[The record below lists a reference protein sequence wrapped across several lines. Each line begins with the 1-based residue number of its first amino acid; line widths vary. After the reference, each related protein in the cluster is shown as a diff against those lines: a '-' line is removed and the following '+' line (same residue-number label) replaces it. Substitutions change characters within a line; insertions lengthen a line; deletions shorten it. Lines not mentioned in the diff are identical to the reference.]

1 MREREEIRTF
11 EEPVHGLPDA
21 MYYLFTDARGLDRV
35 LCLEFRTTCNR
46 RIGAAER
53 SPLRVNIVGVRQ
65 TRAFLFCYLFSLIS
79 NPAPGASLYFDCFFF
94 LSGCIRI
101 VQGIWVAERVQL
113 SFISLMHVQYNVKIV
128 CCWCV

>member
-1 MREREEIRTF
+1 MTCARYVLENEREEIRTF

-79 NPAPGASLYFDCFFF
+79 NPAPGASLYFVCFFF
-94 LSGCIRI
+94 FVGMYTYRARDMGCRESA
-101 VQGIWVAERVQL
+101 V
-113 SFISLMHVQYNVKIV
+113 FIYFINARAI
-128 CCWCV
+128 